1 MRGGRIAK
9 KTRKVSA
16 KSDDLPILESK
27 ALEPEAETL
36 ESQPSTQPS
45 TIHILFN
52 NANMDGSISDSA
64 ENLEL
69 LKKLWTEF
77 EKTTE
82 FNIEDFKTVRILMNM
97 FQQNIQKILFKFK

>member
-16 KSDDLPILESK
+16 KLSDDLPILESK

-77 EKTTE
+77 ETAE
-82 FNIEDFKTVRILMNM
+82 FNIEGFKTVRILMNM
-97 FQQNIQKILFKFK
+97 FQKSILEI

>member
-1 MRGGRIAK
+1 MRGGRIQESRIK

-16 KSDDLPILESK
+16 KLSDDLPILESK
-27 ALEPEAETL
+27 AHEPEAETL

-82 FNIEDFKTVRILMNM
+82 FNIEDFKTVRILMDM
-97 FQQNIQKILFKFK
+97 FQQNI

>member
-9 KTRKVSA
+9 PTRSRN
-16 KSDDLPILESK
+16 SRI
-27 ALEPEAETL
+27 PEAETL

-69 LKKLWTEF
+69 LKKLWAEF

-97 FQQNIQKILFKFK
+97 FQQNI